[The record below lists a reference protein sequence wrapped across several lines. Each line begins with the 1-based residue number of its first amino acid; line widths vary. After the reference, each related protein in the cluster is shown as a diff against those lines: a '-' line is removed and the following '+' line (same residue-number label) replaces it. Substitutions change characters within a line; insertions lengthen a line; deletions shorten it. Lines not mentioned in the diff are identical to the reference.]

1 MVKIVSWN
9 INKSRVAVRE
19 LLEMDADVALLQEAG
34 VGALDDL
41 RSSGPAVAVSPQEPW
56 EPWPRDAF
64 DRWPVV
70 VELSDRVEVE
80 WFEEVLPSTP
90 WLGQRRMA
98 AGNVGTIA
106 VAKIIPTGD
115 GAPFI
120 AVSMYA
126 RCLRPHHQKQ
136 VQLLGRVGAS
146 DHLGPVH
153 VHLWRRQRPSF
164 KSPHPGRRGLE
175 QHLWR
180 NRGQRINLVRPGP
193 QRVLQDGGLGVEVH
207 GTSVSQR
214 AAGEPDPTGSA
225 PRNPQRSHLSH
236 QSQIPGHRREPIGL
250 CVRV

>member
-80 WFEEVLPSTP
+80 WFEQVLPSTP

-106 VAKIIPTGD
+106 VAKIIPTG
-115 GAPFI
+115 GG
-120 AVSMYA
+120 
-126 RCLRPHHQKQ
+126 RTRPHRVCPKKPPTFPLITPIANPRPPPRTHWIMCSR
-136 VQLLGRVGAS
+136 LGGFMTR
-146 DHLGPVH
+146 
-153 VHLWRRQRPSF
+153 
-164 KSPHPGRRGLE
+164 
-175 QHLWR
+175 
-180 NRGQRINLVRPGP
+180 
-193 QRVLQDGGLGVEVH
+193 
-207 GTSVSQR
+207 
-214 AAGEPDPTGSA
+214 
-225 PRNPQRSHLSH
+225 
-236 QSQIPGHRREPIGL
+236 
-250 CVRV
+250 